1 MCVILTWKKAGAVLL
16 AAATLAACA
25 ANKAGSADEAALRKL
40 DDAYVAAWLNADP
53 EDQEKRVLDLFA
65 REAILLPG
73 GGIEPQQGVD
83 ALRSFWFPAESPPT
97 VVTLFSHDIVDLEVE
112 GEMGVVSGKY
122 ALEFSYQG
130 VAYAQSGNYMMIASK
145 GAGGWKISRMIWND
159 RTVT

>member
-1 MCVILTWKKAGAVLL
+1 MCVISNWMRAGAALL
-16 AAATLAACA
+16 AAAMLAACA
-25 ANKAGSADEAALRKL
+25 GKTSSGDAEASLRSLDE
-40 DDAYVAAWLNADP
+40 AYVAAWLESDP
-53 EDQEKRVLDLFA
+53 KAQEKQVLELFA

-83 ALRSFWFPAESPPT
+83 ALRSFWFPADSPPT

-130 VAYAQSGNYMMIASK
+130 VAYAQSGNYMMIASQ
-145 GAGGWKISRMIWND
+145 GPACWKISRMIWND